1 MCDMTHSNCLSL
13 SQACSHARA
22 RSLSLLSLS
31 VSLARAC
38 ALCLSHRASSCEST
52 LSLFC
57 PPYVAFITARL
68 HVQKSDKILHAAR
81 TIQDAISSSF
91 QVLNAQR
98 PGFSRQAC
106 KKVYHQPRQPACSGW
121 MIEHH
126 GRVQESN
133 VCPLAPQP
141 SAYHEIMISVHTYA
155 HTYSRATWPFSF
167 DGLLLAGLFSI
178 NSQRQFSRASFYL
191 TKKSFGNSIIR
202 CLMVYCK

>member
-1 MCDMTHSNCLSL
+1 MIPKYAYHLTHTKKRTPPFSILLFVFLLLLFFALLRFFLLFLIFSL
-13 SQACSHARA
+13 SKKPRGT
-22 RSLSLLSLS
+22 RFFSLSFFLALALFCSFSLS
-31 VSLARAC
+31 IV
-38 ALCLSHRASSCEST
+38 
-52 LSLFC
+52 LSLF
-57 PPYVAFITARL
+57 PSPSL
-68 HVQKSDKILHAAR
+68 L
-81 TIQDAISSSF
+81 
-91 QVLNAQR
+91 
-98 PGFSRQAC
+98 QAC

-191 TKKSFGNSIIR
+191 TKKSFATA
-202 CLMVYCK
+202 LYVV